1 MWVDDKEL
9 ESSQQFKIALKS
21 TLKFI
26 RGFPTFRMRQTFNS
40 NKTTLIGYPGYNIGK
55 LSVLG

>member
-1 MWVDDKEL
+1 MPQIEFILKMWVDDKEL

-40 NKTTLIGYPGYNIGK
+40 NKNNAYWV
-55 LSVLG
+55 S